1 MRHLLKAI
9 GVVLALAAAAGASQP
24 PESAAA
30 FREAVLAFDAKFQS
44 TLALA
49 FVDKGLSRFPNDPGL
64 LAAKGRIYWR
74 VMRTKS
80 AEQALIAAAKSPAYA
95 AEANYFLGRIYD
107 FKGSRAEGAFPGFHE
122 EVHYRPLSASAFAK
136 AGTPRDEWI
145 ATFDRFESALKA
157 ADAEITRVAARTG
170 ALGDD
175 LTAAIATRIEMR
187 PDPIAHIAGAN
198 ALLSRNH
205 NLPYAL
211 RLAADGKIAGERFIR
226 ENESSYKLDGKVQAS
241 LDRNAA
247 VFADIA
253 GWALYLQGDLATAE
267 VRLAEAARLYRNV
280 DATNQLHLAE
290 LSRRKN
296 DLETARDHYV
306 TALGLAGITAPQ
318 REQAR
323 TALAEVQAKSG
334 YSPAE
339 FESWLSDTLD
349 RRREERRKALVGS
362 MQGRRLPALVL
373 TDLQG
378 NTVDLRAERGNVVLL
393 NFFSAW

>member
-1 MRHLLKAI
+1 MH
-9 GVVLALAAAAGASQP
+9 AGAGQTL
-24 PESAAA
+24 ESPSALRATA
-30 FREAVLAFDAKFQS
+30 LAFDAKFQT

-49 FVDKGLSRFPNDPGL
+49 VLDRGLNRFPNDPGL

-74 VMRTKS
+74 LMRTKS
-80 AEQALIAAAKSPAYA
+80 AEQALLAAAKSPAFA

-122 EVHYRPLSASAFAK
+122 EVNYRPLAAAAFAK
-136 AGTPRDEWI
+136 AGMPKPEWT
-145 ATFDRFESALKA
+145 ATLDGFDAALKA
-157 ADAEITRVAARTG
+157 ADAAIAQAAATSG
-170 ALGDD
+170 ELGDR
-175 LTAAIATRIEMR
+175 LNVSIATRIEMR
-187 PDPIAHIAGAN
+187 PDPMSHIAGAN
-198 ALLSRNH
+198 ALLARNS

-211 RLAADGKIAGERFIR
+211 RLAADGKIVGERFIR

-241 LDRNAA
+241 IDRNAA

-253 GWALYLQGDLATAE
+253 GWALYLQGDLNAAE
-267 VRLAEAARLYRNV
+267 MRLAEAARLYRNV

-290 LSRRKN
+290 LSRQKN
-296 DLETARDHYV
+296 ALETARDHYV
-306 TALGLAGITAPQ
+306 AALGLAGITPAQ

-323 TALAEVQAKSG
+323 TALAEVQGKSG

-339 FESWLSDTLD
+339 FEKWLSDTLD
-349 RRREERRKALVGS
+349 RNRQERRKALVTN
-362 MQGRRLPALVL
+362 MQGRTLPSLVL

-378 NTVDLRAERGNVVLL
+378 NKVDLRAERGNVVLL